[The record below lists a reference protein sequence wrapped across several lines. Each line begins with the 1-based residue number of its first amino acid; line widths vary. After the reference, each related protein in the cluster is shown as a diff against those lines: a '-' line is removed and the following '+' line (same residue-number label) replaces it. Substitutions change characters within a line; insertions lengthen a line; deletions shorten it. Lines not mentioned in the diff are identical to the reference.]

1 MQNESKKVNQSVKK
15 EMMRSKLASTRI
27 PKRFG
32 EAGPEDGKEIKDGD
46 GYWFV
51 GAVGTGKT
59 WQAVATLKKFVLN
72 MQGTGLFVTVPDL
85 LEEIRRGY
93 NDRQQGDF
101 LDRVCSIGLL
111 VLDDLGVEKQT
122 EWVSEKL
129 YQIINGR
136 YNSVLPTI
144 VTSNLSVESIEELL
158 GQRLVSRLLGCCEVV
173 VLEGDDK
180 RLTEKG
186 GE

>member
-1 MQNESKKVNQSVKK
+1 MGNESQKDNQDIQK
-15 EMMRSKLASTRI
+15 EILENKLTSTRI
-27 PKRFG
+27 PRRFEG
-32 EAGPEDGKEIKDGD
+32 AESKDGKEIKDGN

-93 NDRQQGDF
+93 NDRSQGDF
-101 LDRVCSIGLL
+101 LDRVCTIGLL

-136 YNSVLPTI
+136 YNAMLPTV
-144 VTSNLSVESIEELL
+144 VTSNLSVENVEELL
-158 GQRLVSRLLGCCEVV
+158 GQRLVSRLLGCCKIVA
-173 VLEGDDK
+173 LEGEDR
-180 RLTEKG
+180 RLK
-186 GE
+186 

>member
-1 MQNESKKVNQSVKK
+1 MGNESQKVNQEVQ
-15 EMMRSKLASTRI
+15 EEILESKLISARI
-27 PKRFG
+27 PKRFEG
-32 EAGPEDGKEIKDGD
+32 ANPKDGKEIKDGD

-72 MQGTGLFVTVPDL
+72 FQGTGLFVTVPDL

-101 LDRVCSIGLL
+101 LDRVCSVGLL

-136 YNSVLPTI
+136 YNSVHPTI

-173 VLEGDDK
+173 ALEGEDK
-180 RLTEKG
+180 RLTEIDG
-186 GE
+186 

>member
-1 MQNESKKVNQSVKK
+1 MRNESKEADQVIQK
-15 EMMRSKLASTRI
+15 EIIESKLRAARI

-32 EAGPEDGKEIKDGD
+32 GADPNNGKEIKDGD

-72 MQGTGLFVTVPDL
+72 IQGTGLFVTVPDL

-93 NDRQQGDF
+93 SDRQQGDF

-136 YNSVLPTI
+136 YNAMLPTV
-144 VTSNLSVESIEELL
+144 VTSNLSVESVEELL
-158 GQRLVSRLLGCCEVV
+158 GQRLISRLLGCCEVIA
-173 VLEGDDK
+173 LEGDDK
-180 RLTEKG
+180 RLIKK
-186 GE
+186 